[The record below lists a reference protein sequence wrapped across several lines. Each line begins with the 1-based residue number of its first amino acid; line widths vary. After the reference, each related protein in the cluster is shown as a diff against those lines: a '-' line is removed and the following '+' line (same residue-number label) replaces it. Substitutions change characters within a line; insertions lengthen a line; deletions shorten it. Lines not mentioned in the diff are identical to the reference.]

1 MGVKRKRYRADDWLD
16 LALAELSRAGPDAV
30 KLEALCTAAG
40 LTRGSF
46 YHHFE
51 DHEAFL
57 VAMAERWLF
66 QQTDQLAEQLLPMIG
81 DGPIS
86 PEVMQKMTEV
96 AVSIDYKLEL
106 AMRDLGRRVAG
117 VNAVVRAADA
127 KRIGVMT
134 KIYEPHSGQ
143 PPELAAQYA
152 YLEYAAFSGIVLLN
166 PDMPEDEQM
175 GLASLYEQTMLAALK
190 KED

>member
-16 LALAELSRAGPDAV
+16 LALAELAQAGPDAV
-30 KLEALCTAAG
+30 KLEALCAAAG

-46 YHHFE
+46 YHHFG

-57 VAMAERWLF
+57 VAMAERWLV

-81 DGPIS
+81 EGQIS

-106 AMRDLGRRVAG
+106 AMRDLGRRVAD
-117 VNAVVRAADA
+117 VNEVVRTADA

-134 KIYEPHSGQ
+134 KIYEHHYGQ
-143 PPELAAQYA
+143 PPELASRYA

-175 GLASLYEQTMLAALK
+175 GLAALYEQTMLAALK
-190 KED
+190 KEV